1 MIVERNTAETRVR
14 VELALTPGTVAVNSG
29 IGFLD
34 HLLAALAFHAG
45 WSLDLV
51 CRGDRTVDDHHS
63 AEDCGLALGQALAG
77 ELGTAG
83 GRSRFGSAYAPLDD
97 ALARAVV
104 DWSGRPWASVA
115 LGLVRP
121 SIGELAAENVSHVLE
136 SMAMAGAF
144 CLHVDVLKG
153 RNDHHRA
160 EAAFKAVALAF
171 RDALAPSSVY
181 VSAVPSS
188 KGAVLAG
195 IGPGGGV

>member
-1 MIVERNTAETRVR
+1 MIVERNTAETRGR

-104 DWSGRPWASVA
+104 DWSGRPWASVE

-171 RDALAPSSVY
+171 RGALAPSLVY

-195 IGPGGGV
+195 SGPGGGV